1 MSQRKSDVWL
11 CVRDGG
17 DTAQVKELQVCAK
30 CGVKTWCYL
39 DPKSREVKPLKIL
52 HDPTSLLREQRE
64 REVPETIPETIKV
77 EGATQVSVDNV
88 PEEEEAPAEA
98 DIDTDHTREGEEVI
112 LVDNSESMVNIAE
125 REKLA
130 EIERLKAQLAALE
143 SEE

>member
-30 CGVKTWCYL
+30 CGVETWCYL
-39 DPKSREVKPLKIL
+39 DPKSREV
-52 HDPTSLLREQRE
+52 T
-64 REVPETIPETIKV
+64 ETIPETIKV

-112 LVDNSESMVNIAE
+112 LVDGSESMVNIAE

-130 EIERLKAQLAALE
+130 EIERLKAELAALE